1 MPVRYVR
8 SDMILHVECD
18 ASYLTA
24 LKARSC
30 AAGYHFLSS
39 ASPDPTK
46 LPSEHTPPPAN
57 GAINVL
63 LCQILNKEV
72 VLAPPKPNLPPSSTM
87 AKKHALYA
95 PALRNL
101 DNPNLPLPFKPITA
115 LPLALPMTP

>member
-1 MPVRYVR
+1 MLSDSTMLPAISTLATQQAKATTATMTGITQLLNYCASHPDATVRYVR
-8 SDMILHVECD
+8 SDMILHVESD

-24 LKARSC
+24 PKARSC

-63 LCQILNKEV
+63 F
-72 VLAPPKPNLPPSSTM
+72 ARSSTR
-87 AKKHALYA
+87 KLS
-95 PALRNL
+95 
-101 DNPNLPLPFKPITA
+101 
-115 LPLALPMTP
+115 